1 MHDRWKLHYVEM
13 TDFPTTHCDLLHHA
27 RHTWHG
33 RLPNCKLQTLERY
46 LCGRNRV
53 GDIPGQEIPLA
64 FHDFVRTNDGWLM
77 KSILHH
83 NALGLVTSLEVAL
96 RLRR

>member
-1 MHDRWKLHYVEM
+1 MHG
-13 TDFPTTHCDLLHHA
+13 F
-27 RHTWHG
+27 HG
-33 RLPNCKLQTLERY
+33 SSVLESAI
-46 LCGRNRV
+46 NRV

-64 FHDFVRTNDGWLM
+64 YHDFVRTNDGWLM